1 MAISKEKV
9 AELIGRRIRELRQKK
24 GMTME
29 ALSVYSDMEYIQL
42 SRIER
47 GKINTTIFQVY
58 KISKALSEPMPKLFE
73 PFTKD
78 IMETRDHS
86 NGASS
91 EKPNE

>member
-9 AELIGRRIRELRQKK
+9 AELIGMRICELRQKK

-47 GKINTTIFQVY
+47 ERLIPRF
-58 KISKALSEPMPKLFE
+58 SK
-73 PFTKD
+73 
-78 IMETRDHS
+78 
-86 NGASS
+86 
-91 EKPNE
+91 

>member
-9 AELIGRRIRELRQKK
+9 AELIGMRIRELRQKK
-24 GMTME
+24 GMSME

-58 KISKALSEPMPKLFE
+58 KIAKALSEPMPLIFDVFNKENLE
-73 PFTKD
+73 IDT
-78 IMETRDHS
+78 HL
-86 NGASS
+86 NGKNS
-91 EKPNE
+91 EKYDK